1 MFDIIKIID
10 NVIGCA
16 MQDTQEQELIKG
28 LEFSCL
34 LSFIEEPFQKEP
46 VFFIAGLQAFTS
58 TRHLCQEIRCFP
70 HGQDLPVVTGHVEI
84 SDELGFASHGRIAD
98 DTLMI
103 GIDLIGKIGDGLFDD
118 FLFRRKIFV

>member
-16 MQDTQEQELIKG
+16 MQDTQEQELIKR

-46 VFFIAGLQAFTS
+46 VFL
-58 TRHLCQEIRCFP
+58 
-70 HGQDLPVVTGHVEI
+70 
-84 SDELGFASHGRIAD
+84 
-98 DTLMI
+98 
-103 GIDLIGKIGDGLFDD
+103 
-118 FLFRRKIFV
+118 

>member
-1 MFDIIKIID
+1 MFSART
-10 NVIGCA
+10 GPA
-16 MQDTQEQELIKG
+16 
-28 LEFSCL
+28 SCHW
-34 LSFIEEPFQKEP
+34 
-46 VFFIAGLQAFTS
+46 A
-58 TRHLCQEIRCFP
+58 RR
-70 HGQDLPVVTGHVEI
+70 EI